1 MKKEKNKFIFLIYRM
16 NLQIRKTIFSI
27 FVIITFLAGW
37 YFYVINTST
46 PYMEY
51 MDNMQQTLQVTP
63 TGSGSGSDISNN
75 VLPTPFE
82 VQDASRDQPPYN
94 ANMYAGFDPTSQYVG
109 VFTNLDKIHQ
119 STEFSELSEN
129 PMDSNWGGVLY
140 TKQAVDSGKYEDN
153 LVVPYG
159 YNPELGIGNST
170 SIHNGA
176 MKSVFA

>member
-1 MKKEKNKFIFLIYRM
+1 M

-37 YFYVINTST
+37 YFYVTNTST
-46 PYMEY
+46 PYIEY
-51 MDNMQQTLQVTP
+51 MDNMQPTSQVTP
-63 TGSGSGSDISNN
+63 SDSEPSNN
-75 VLPTPFE
+75 VVPTPVE
-82 VQDASRDQPPYN
+82 VGDANRDQPPFN

-119 STEFSELSEN
+119 STEFSELSDN

-140 TKQAVDSGKYEDN
+140 TKEAVESGKYDDR

-159 YNPELGIGNST
+159 YNPELGIGISS
-170 SIHNGA
+170 SINNGN

>member
-1 MKKEKNKFIFLIYRM
+1 M

-37 YFYVINTST
+37 YFYVMNTST

-51 MDNMQQTLQVTP
+51 MDNIQSNSKEATDV
-63 TGSGSGSDISNN
+63 SNN

-82 VQDASRDQPPYN
+82 VQDANRDQPPYN

-140 TKQAVDSGKYEDN
+140 TKQAVDSGKYDEN